1 MSFLNKNH
9 SLSAPAFPA
18 GRFGVKHYKTNS
30 PKYSGVNKTV
40 KLFITLFFLVV
51 VTNAQKIEHEGK
63 EYHIKGNKIF
73 LNDLDVTANL
83 TIQQLADIRNKLKN
97 KLAREERIS
106 TAEKATK
113 KAEKKQQKAKKNET
127 LEKAAEIIC
136 SI

>member
-1 MSFLNKNH
+1 MNFLKKNH
-9 SLSAPAFPA
+9 SLSAPAFLA

-30 PKYSGVNKTV
+30 PKYSEVNKTV
-40 KLFITLFFLVV
+40 KLFIMLFFLFLVV

-63 EYHIKGNKIF
+63 EYHIKGDKIF

-106 TAEKATK
+106 AAEKAK
-113 KAEKKQQKAKKNET
+113 KKLRKNSKKLKRNKKRLKKN
-127 LEKAAEIIC
+127 
-136 SI
+136 